1 MVNRVTLIGNL
12 GKDIELKELES
23 GSLLGRVS
31 LATHDNFK
39 DRRGEWQEK
48 TEWHE
53 IVFWEAIARR
63 AEKQLKKGSLVFVE
77 GKLIHRN
84 YKDADGQERRISEV
98 RANYFR
104 RLDRSEGAMQE
115 KDPSVDS

>member
-23 GSLLGRVS
+23 GSMLGRVS
-31 LATHDNFK
+31 LATHENYK
-39 DRRGEWQEK
+39 DRKGEWQEK

-53 IVFWEAIARR
+53 IVFWEALARR
-63 AEKQLKKGSLVFVE
+63 ASRQLEKGGLVFIE
-77 GKLIHRN
+77 GKLVHRD
-84 YKDADGQERRISEV
+84 YTDAKGQERRISEV

-104 RLDRSEGAMQE
+104 RLDRPNE
-115 KDPSVDS
+115 KSDPNKDGNG